1 MLVRGA
7 LRPGGSGREWCD
19 VEVLRRIRRASVAR
33 LRREVEAVE
42 QPALAR
48 FLPAWHGVG
57 RKGRGGVDRLR
68 EVLFP
73 LQRLPLAPEV
83 WERQVLPLRMDYRP
97 ELLDQLCTSGEVV
110 WLGADAG
117 RVAIAFREDAA
128 LLGPPGGPGAA
139 ARRPRLRGGARGAGR
154 RASPRRAVRRD
165 RPARRARSSKRCGGS
180 WPRARPRTTPGNR
193 CGARAGQR
201 LRGRSRR
208 APARAGSRAAARRC
222 AARRSAAGLRP
233 PRSWRRRSRRPTGDA
248 RSRSCCSSATA
259 CSCAQPSSPRAI
271 PGGPAGLRRAL
282 GELETL
288 GVSRRGYL
296 VDGLGGAQHALP
308 GAIERLREVRDPSTD
323 ARAIAL
329 AASDPAN
336 PYGIALRWPAHAAG
350 RASRAAGALVVLRN
364 GEPLAFLERGART
377 LLSLQPLEPGDWAA
391 VAEALATASLEG
403 PRGLAAARAHRRRG
417 RDRDSDGRRVHG
429 RRIRR
434 RPEAPDAAR
443 EALALPEGHNLE
455 LAALRMA
462 PLVGHRVAAHGPG
475 YQAPHGLAEA
485 LDGRVLESVEA
496 RGKHLLAGFDN
507 GRILHSHLR
516 MTGAWHVYAEGQ
528 AWARSP
534 RSAWLALTANATCAV
549 QFGGP
554 VLELLDRARV
564 ALHPALRSLG
574 PDLLDEDPQ
583 IAVAVRRARERSSP
597 ARAIGEVL
605 LDQTIAAGI
614 GNVVR
619 CEALYALRVD
629 PWAPLGSVSDE
640 DAERA
645 VRAFPAHPA
654 GGRALGRRPAADDLR
669 AQGLPALRRR
679 SCAAGDRATRR
690 ARCIGAPP
698 ASVCKAVN
706 TI

>member
-1 MLVRGA
+1 MHSARCRPEAFPQPSSSPCPTPCARSCAATRAGAGPFPLAALAGRYDLEPAVAERELAALEREGILVRGA

-110 WLGADAG
+110 WLGADSG
-117 RVAIAFREDAA
+117 RVAISFREDAA
-128 LLGPPGGPGAA
+128 LLGPPGGQAPPPADPVSEAVRAA
-139 ARRPRLRGGARGAGR
+139 LAGARHLAELCAETGLPEAEVVEALWRLVAAGEATNDAWEPLR
-154 RASPRRAVRRD
+154 RTR
-165 RPARRARSSKRCGGS
+165 
-180 WPRARPRTTPGNR
+180 
-193 CGARAGQR
+193 
-201 LRGRSRR
+201 
-208 APARAGSRAAARRC
+208 RAAAPRTLAPRAGTRRLT
-222 AARRSAAGLRP
+222 RRRP
-233 PRSWRRRSRRPTGDA
+233 PLRGAALGRWAPTAPLLAAPIEEADRRRALAELLLERHGVLV
-248 RSRSCCSSATA
+248 
-259 CSCAQPSSPRAI
+259 RAAIVSEGI

-403 PRGLAAARAHRRRG
+403 RAGSLQLERIDGEAATATPTA
-417 RDRDSDGRRVHG
+417 
-429 RRIRR
+429 
-434 RPEAPDAAR
+434 DAFKA
-443 EALALPEGHNLE
+443 
-455 LAALRMA
+455 
-462 PLVGHRVAAHGPG
+462 
-475 YQAPHGLAEA
+475 
-485 LDGRVLESVEA
+485 
-496 RGKHLLAGFDN
+496 AGFVA
-507 GRILHSHLR
+507 GPKR
-516 MTGAWHVYAEGQ
+516 
-528 AWARSP
+528 
-534 RSAWLALTANATCAV
+534 LT
-549 QFGGP
+549 
-554 VLELLDRARV
+554 LRAR
-564 ALHPALRSLG
+564 R
-574 PDLLDEDPQ
+574 
-583 IAVAVRRARERSSP
+583 
-597 ARAIGEVL
+597 
-605 LDQTIAAGI
+605 
-614 GNVVR
+614 
-619 CEALYALRVD
+619 
-629 PWAPLGSVSDE
+629 
-640 DAERA
+640 
-645 VRAFPAHPA
+645 
-654 GGRALGRRPAADDLR
+654 
-669 AQGLPALRRR
+669 
-679 SCAAGDRATRR
+679 
-690 ARCIGAPP
+690 
-698 ASVCKAVN
+698 
-706 TI
+706 